1 MEQVRCVLLLT
12 AVIDNANAW
21 VLHQGKS
28 NLMDAISFVLGVNSM
43 QLRSQNLKD
52 FIYRGGAMNEDNE
65 EEVQPQRES
74 RRKAYVM
81 IVYQEDNGHEL
92 RFVRSVN
99 ARGQSEYKINEK
111 VVPWTTYNATLEKE
125 NILIRA
131 RNFLVFQGDVE
142 HVASQSPK
150 DLTTL
155 IEHISG

>member
-1 MEQVRCVLLLT
+1 
-12 AVIDNANAW
+12 
-21 VLHQGKS
+21 
-28 NLMDAISFVLGVNSM
+28 MDAISFVLGVNSM

-52 FIYRGGAMNEDNE
+52 FIYRGSNMNDDLEGHT
-65 EEVQPQRES
+65 QRET

-81 IVYQEDNGHEL
+81 IVYQEDGGREQ

-99 ARGQSEYKINEK
+99 AKGQSEYKINDK
-111 VVPWTTYNATLEKE
+111 VVLWKTYNAALEKE

-150 DLTTL
+150 DLTLL

>member
-1 MEQVRCVLLLT
+1 
-12 AVIDNANAW
+12 
-21 VLHQGKS
+21 
-28 NLMDAISFVLGVNSM
+28 MDAISFVLGVNSM

-52 FIYRGGAMNEDNE
+52 FIYRGGNMNDDLEGHT
-65 EEVQPQRES
+65 QRET

-81 IVYQEDNGHEL
+81 IVYQEDSGREQ
-92 RFVRSVN
+92 RFIRSVN
-99 ARGQSEYKINEK
+99 AKGQSEYKINDK
-111 VVPWTTYNATLEKE
+111 VVLWKTYNAALEKE

-150 DLTTL
+150 DLTLL